1 MPAAMNEEG
10 IEVKPNNV
18 LSDIDKAYIIINYPH
33 PVDTPPLDPVWT
45 FEFALGVAGVD
56 GSARDR
62 ILQEYRNSNWPEVRY
77 QFTNWCITA
86 RAARAERLNSVSSGN
101 QDTVGNPSHEVKAED
116 NIVVD
121 WCASQLGDDDVGKG
135 AAHGVAT
142 VNKDLWLPGDTITYS
157 FIQGTGDATPYRQ
170 QRVAD
175 TFKYYADI
183 TNLKFTAVPFD
194 PVKASGDIRI
204 YFGEIP
210 GGKFTGWS
218 VVGKASI
225 KSRQSQDDITLVGG
239 SVESSM
245 VLSKVI
251 PKTAAEAQGDWVK
264 RVEERT
270 LYHEIGH
277 ALGLKHEHV
286 SPFTDTTDQP
296 DKDVSVATPFDKKS
310 VMLYAGKQLKVT
322 SAWDSLKNFFDFH
335 STDYNH
341 VPSTMDKA
349 FIGVSSL
356 ENLCCEH
363 ILTLFPGSLP
373 FSRRTH
379 QGQL

>member
-10 IEVKPNNV
+10 IEVKPNNE
-18 LSDIDKAYIIINYPH
+18 LSDIDKAYVTINYPY
-33 PVDTPPLDPVWT
+33 PVGTPLLDPVWT
-45 FEFALGVAGVD
+45 FEYALGIAGVE
-56 GSARDR
+56 GNPRDR

-86 RAARAERLNSVSSGN
+86 RAARAERLNGVSSGG
-101 QDTVGNPSHEVKAED
+101 QDTVGNPSHGVKAED
-116 NIVVD
+116 NIVLD
-121 WCASQLGDDDVGKG
+121 WCASQLGGNDVGKG

-142 VNKDLWLPGDTITYS
+142 ANKDLWLPGDTITYS
-157 FIQGTGDATPYRQ
+157 FIQGTGNATPYRK
-170 QRVAD
+170 QRIAD

-183 TNLKFTAVPFD
+183 TNLKFTLVPFD

-210 GGKFTGWS
+210 GGNFTGWS
-218 VVGKASI
+218 IIGKASI
-225 KSRQSQDDITLVGG
+225 KYRQSQDDIALAGG

-251 PKTAAEAQGDWVK
+251 PKTATEAQGDWVK

-277 ALGLKHEHV
+277 ALGLEHEHV
-286 SPFTDTTDQP
+286 SPFTETTDQP
-296 DKDVSVATPFDKKS
+296 AEDVSVATPFDKKS
-310 VMLYAGKQLKVT
+310 VMLYAGRKLKDT
-322 SAWDSLKNFFDFH
+322 SAWDSLEPLFDKN
-335 STDYNH
+335 STQFNH
-341 VPSTMDKA
+341 VPSTMDQA

-356 ENLCCEH
+356 
-363 ILTLFPGSLP
+363 
-373 FSRRTH
+373 
-379 QGQL
+379 